1 MTQEQHAHVFH
12 NKYSRTLNTASR
24 ATLGFIGIAPLD
36 LNIEQN
42 FTHNFTVCT
51 KVKQHLILDLD
62 FAQRY
67 KIRIDWGIIGKLFL
81 RHEGKKIATSL
92 KTNDSGQ

>member
-1 MTQEQHAHVFH
+1 MKV
-12 NKYSRTLNTASR
+12 NTTSG
-24 ATLGFIGIAPLD
+24 ATLGPIAIASLD
-36 LNIEQN
+36 LNIEVQSFKQN
-42 FTHNFTVCT
+42 FIVCT
-51 KVKQHLILDLD
+51 KLRQNLILGLN

-67 KIRIDWGIIGKLFL
+67 KIGIDRDMNGKLLL